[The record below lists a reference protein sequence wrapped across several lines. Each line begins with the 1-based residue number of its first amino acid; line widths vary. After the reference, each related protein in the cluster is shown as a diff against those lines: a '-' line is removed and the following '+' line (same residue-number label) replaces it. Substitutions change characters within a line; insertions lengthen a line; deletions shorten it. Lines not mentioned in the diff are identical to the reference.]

1 MAYPKPGVLIHS
13 TDTETTVTDT
23 CTDGQYSLPGKCSP
37 GPLGLVCGGP
47 SNPICFV
54 CGAPLAGKS
63 YASNGLG
70 DFCLEC
76 SDEAE
81 YYVNAMKGRG
91 FHGTR

>member
-13 TDTETTVTDT
+13 TDTETTATNP
-23 CTDGQYSLPGKCSP
+23 CTDEQYSLPERHKP
-37 GPLGLVCGGP
+37 DPFGLVHGGP

-70 DFCLEC
+70 DYCLNC

>member
-1 MAYPKPGVLIHS
+1 MAYPKPGVLIYS
-13 TDTETTVTDT
+13 TDTETTATNT
-23 CTDGQYSLPGKCSP
+23 CTDEQYSLPDKCRP
-37 GPLGLVCGGP
+37 GPLGLVRGGP
-47 SNPICFV
+47 SNPVCFV

-70 DFCLEC
+70 DFCLKC